1 MISDVFERLDEIAS
15 ALPPERWMLVGG
27 LMVHAHALPATARR
41 VTCRI
46 ASSLGSTR
54 RQTRVMALFSISRA
68 LMCDG

>member
-41 VTCRI
+41 VTGRI

-54 RQTRVMALFSISRA
+54 RRTRVMALFSISRA

>member
-1 MISDVFERLDEIAS
+1 MISDVFKRLDEIAS

-27 LMVHAHALPATARR
+27 LMVHAHARPATARR

-54 RQTRVMALFSISRA
+54 RRTRVMEPFSFPRA
-68 LMCDG
+68 VICDG